1 MKKFRIDLHV
11 HTNRYSPC
19 AETLDPEKLG
29 QAASDAGLDGLVI
42 TEHDAIW
49 TEEEVRVLKQKIGHK
64 VTIYRGV
71 EVSSLDGHFIVI
83 GLKDMTSIQVG
94 ISAVELF
101 AITRKENAVVI
112 LAHPQRSGCWTK
124 LFPENINWHKYVDAI
139 EVASTCTFGQYEI
152 EARRLATETGL
163 STVAG
168 SDAHCLSRVGH
179 TYTEF
184 NFLPANELALAAAIR
199 ENVGIPK
206 RTREKDVS

>member
-19 AETLDPEKLG
+19 AETLDPEKLD
-29 QAASDAGLDGLVI
+29 QAASEAGLDGLVL
-42 TEHDAIW
+42 TEHDAMW
-49 TEEEVRVLKQKIGHK
+49 TEEEVQVLKQKIGHK
-64 VTIYRGV
+64 VKIYRGV
-71 EVSSLDGHFIVI
+71 EISSIDGHFVVI
-83 GLKDMTSIQVG
+83 GLKDMTNIRVG
-94 ISAVELF
+94 IPAKELF

-124 LFPENINWHKYVDAI
+124 PFPENVNWHKYVDAV
-139 EVASTCTFGQYEI
+139 EVASSSTFGRYEI

-163 STVAG
+163 SKVAG

-184 NFLPANELALAAAIR
+184 NFLPANEFALAEAIR
-199 ENVGIPK
+199 ENTGIPK
-206 RTREKDVS
+206 RGRYCDVS